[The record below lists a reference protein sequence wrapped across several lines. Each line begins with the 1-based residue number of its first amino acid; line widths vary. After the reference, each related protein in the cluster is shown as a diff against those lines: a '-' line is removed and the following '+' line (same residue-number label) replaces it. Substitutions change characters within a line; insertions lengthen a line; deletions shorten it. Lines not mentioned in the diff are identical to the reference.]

1 MIIYG
6 RTEKSKPKGKTRAE
20 VEEYQKWLDKWS
32 SPTKKVPL
40 SKSFSSKIPILKA
53 PPGRNTEKYPS
64 IDTGRTGALTKTGIM
79 RDYHKLS
86 EKERKTVDDIAQCTA
101 PLHKGNY
108 VYVSPGMNPAS
119 LGRKNEVL

>member
-6 RTEKSKPKGKTRAE
+6 HIKKSKPKSQTKSE
-20 VEEYQKWLDKWS
+20 KEEYAKWQAKWS
-32 SPTKKVPL
+32 S
-40 SKSFSSKIPILKA
+40 SKIALKGSVMVKLPILKA
-53 PPGRNTEKYPS
+53 PVGRETPHYKS
-64 IDTGRTGALTKTGIM
+64 IDSGHLGAITKTGIM
-79 RDYHKLS
+79 KDYHKLS
-86 EKERKTVDDIAQCTA
+86 EKDRKTVDDIAQCTA